1 MKTSKQDELFII
13 NDINMEINPSD
24 VQVMDDNW
32 VMEDSYLRSKAV
44 FCYRSKYS
52 ATKVVLSIPFQ
63 VTHLNEVE
71 ASALNNTYNCIR
83 LITELSSYPFC
94 FIRNQRI
101 RTYIS
106 PTSISETGY
115 MMFAVD
121 EINLVQD
128 AAASNMLFLEV
139 VLQYFNHKALIR
151 DFEFKSNLTT
161 QVVTDSEYGEEE
173 DEEIVKKQEKTS
185 QQKYLDKVFTSNKK
199 VEEQKRLI
207 EVPNQPCSSLQE
219 SAVWKQYMRPKESK
233 VYEELIRTGLLQTS
247 ATNTKSTHPSM
258 RVNLMAPLM
267 FVINE
272 DEENLDD
279 GRLVGEDC
287 KVITVTNVGHY
298 DNGSY
303 ENLLATLS
311 NQDFSGD
318 SVFENRSTFSVNSE
332 NEIKQGELTTR
343 DSRKEETQK
352 KENTAPN
359 AAPNTN
365 PLLAALKG
373 TKGLQSSV
381 GRNGKGLQSSVA
393 PESIASKVNAA
404 NEEID
409 NSNKDKS
416 SLSGGSSV
424 FIQWY
429 GGNIEDL
436 QMGITSIKVSRKN
449 KLVSHQISSFKH
461 PIIQYMGKYPSTVSI
476 SMNSVNQDVYKN
488 DESYNTNVFIKQV
501 LNVLDFNKSNI
512 PEAEAYN
519 FLKVRSLAT
528 LVMGCEN
535 YVPSQSVVSASA
547 NQQGVENIVYS
558 FNETDMTSFIE
569 DNKVRAS
576 GKLSTGN
583 ATAKVTEMAI
593 RWLTEFT
600 KIFPDIMN
608 SKNPSETYIHSLKT
622 FKSIVELAIAAY
634 NDLGLEKNKIN
645 DALET
650 ISSFLPELQPGQNII
665 KNVEILPK
673 DLNPKDLVKGSN
685 LYTEYNKYVIK
696 ENVNKDYDSSFANS
710 STAIGGGYYPRLSQ
724 ETKTHVEKV
733 QSDSFTE
740 ASLYKIYSGF
750 IPFMVKTLLTR
761 QSAQEG
767 KVTAN
772 VPGIKLNKS
781 GRFDNLTITV
791 VSNLEAALKNGEQ
804 AAAQSIDSTE
814 VRTFFD
820 EFSEFYAQTFFGYN
834 YEDLSLEDL
843 SPTEYDRNTD
853 LLVQSIDPFF
863 FLIERNHLD
872 GTELANA
879 YEQMYAQTG
888 NIEKIPEEMN
898 KQDER
903 AKDNPDSTALPLPVD
918 YRQLKEIEYN
928 KITPK
933 TMLTSIFNPSIADFG
948 VGNGKNIAIKQPY
961 VDAIEKA
968 LKHYGY
974 DKDDNFRKLVYSF
987 LHIESANGTDPKAF
1001 DSEGAQGLFQLTDS
1015 AMTQLMM
1022 INNKVID
1029 SEGNAL
1035 PSGRDKAWAA
1045 SQAPSQR
1052 PKLRTDHFFN
1062 ACCAIEYLL
1071 YIRKN
1076 YGNST
1081 LINGQQN
1088 PVLLYLGYNLG
1099 PGSLEQLYSVI
1110 SGKSSSAPD
1119 AIEMLKQQGEVK
1131 GVIWNGN
1138 HKETIE
1144 SYIKVLTERSFSHNN
1159 VPKELQADYS
1169 PNVIQEFI
1177 GIFTNA
1183 PKATNKSS
1191 PTPTALP
1198 SIFTVVNE
1206 SKSTNKA
1213 FPTLTELG
1221 NSIFTKANK
1230 KFNEKVKGPTISQNN
1245 ANVKKVDQLYSNFVV
1260 TPTKADTVN
1269 FVEAGKGRTGVI
1281 VGRRKSTTEDGDTL
1295 DFVDGKTGERIEIR
1309 LYGID
1314 TPETTHLVEVDKKTL
1329 KESEIG
1335 VAEILGNKAKE
1346 ELTRMAFG
1354 KTVSIIDMGI
1364 DTTGTRH
1371 VAKIVLPDGVDPAL
1385 TLLRNGLGFVPD
1397 KFVSNSAYKKAEQEA
1412 KDNNRGIWK
1421 LPNGVAYKPRQ
1432 FNKDGKLLTDDQV
1445 DKAKAQNTLRFTEA
1459 DLDNALKVNGVQFN
1473 NYQPVVGGPFRTE
1486 SPFGNRKGGKGV
1498 SKNHK
1503 GIDIKCPAGTKV
1515 VAAASGF
1522 AKFKSQVAPQGK
1534 PSFGYYI
1541 EIDHG
1546 NGFLTR
1552 YAHLSKSL
1560 IPSAGKKVQAGEHI
1574 GFSGGAA
1581 GKEGSGS
1588 STGAH
1593 LHYEVRY
1600 KGKPINPY
1608 GTKLLT
1614 EYKAGDPVG
1623 QGNNT
1628 APPISSKASLD
1639 SLVSKA
1645 GVTPENTVYNEDE
1658 LAKAI
1663 FQRMNKYVNLGLK
1676 TSLPAIKVYV
1686 TIGNENDK
1694 FWLNTLKGGI
1704 QYYELK
1710 GIKSFS
1716 MSCNNDVNPVDVVV
1730 MDIAD
1735 PSFLNTD
1742 AFMGLKKMQGIS
1754 PNKIGTD
1761 YETQFT
1767 NDNILLRAGL
1777 KLHIRLGYGNNISKL
1792 DVVFNG
1798 TITDI
1803 NISNPQNVQVIC
1815 EGFGKELLGEIF
1827 GPVKPVMLNSQ
1838 DDHMST
1844 AGVIGESLLAKCITH
1859 FGYSSGFWADKFQGL
1874 FDPEDRSLAPGT
1886 FSFSYNWFFDAT
1898 PAQQRSRMYSNIFA
1912 PEIEAVDQVY
1922 RDGEWFSRFT
1932 GSFSGLYMQ
1941 GYPFSV
1947 YRMTPWDCLKQME
1960 YRHPNT
1966 IMKPKFYEDRMTMFY
1981 GIKEQMYFAK
1991 DINRAT
1997 QINSA
2002 KEIES
2007 GTLGFSTQ
2015 TYYEHRR
2022 ERMLP
2027 AVDMHLVTSS
2037 HNLINNGLRLN
2048 STYATVTNVAYSENR
2063 SESIAAK
2070 PWEME
2075 NQKIKMDDNIF
2086 SWDLREKN
2094 LTLSSCVSKYM
2105 AFCYGTTDL
2114 KKEAEKMY
2122 SGKILVVGNPTIK
2135 AGDYVFLDDSE
2146 KRMLGLVLVRECTH
2160 HFDDKRG
2167 FITEI
2172 VPGQYV
2178 EAANFLYSSLWF
2190 KLICCSK
2197 IATAKLR
2204 NISKENFTAKDFNM
2218 VYDYLTIMNQLH
2230 IASDKP
2236 SSFPVYNSIDNS
2248 LKSGSYA
2255 LAGASISALSI
2266 YVTNQLAGI
2275 LGVKPNR
2282 FGTVIGA
2289 GTGRY
2294 IKAFYELFPLSELGD
2309 WKLLGK
2315 EVAHYLKV
2323 TDSVEKINGKVTAT
2337 KQLIGGSK
2345 YAAYAKK
2352 AKASFKDSM
2361 AARSAKE
2368 VGLIGKAFRYTG
2380 KLLFSPI
2387 RYAGV
2392 AAGRSSLIGSK
2403 VLARA
2408 MLVGLIALPVA
2419 GLAAVAIDVI
2429 ITFALQWAFD
2439 KMEENKLIRQPLLLY
2454 PLIRHGKPYT
2464 AGMAGLKR
2472 NSWWES
2478 NKEELGKTIDQAK
2491 KSATIIAENGK
2502 LAGSEQNLFIQMLNW
2517 YGDGKGEER
2526 NAPITYST
2534 NLKGNKIEL
2543 NSRGEP
2549 KVVTSEDSKRL
2560 KDLEKAI
2567 NAEVE
2572 MLSKE
2577 EKKAEELKDQLK
2589 KVTSKELG
2597 RSVDLPVRD
2606 PK

>member
-1 MKTSKQDELFII
+1 MKTNNKQDELFII

-71 ASALNNTYNCIR
+71 ASTLNNTYNCIR

-247 ATNTKSTHPSM
+247 ATNTKSIHPSM

-311 NQDFSGD
+311 NQDFSSD

-332 NEIKQGELTTR
+332 NEIKQGELTTQ
-343 DSRKEETQK
+343 DSRKEEAKK
-352 KENTAPN
+352 KENT
-359 AAPNTN
+359 APNTN

-393 PESIASKVNAA
+393 PESIASKVNAT
-404 NEEID
+404 NEERD
-409 NSNKDKS
+409 NPNKDKS

-424 FIQWY
+424 FIQWH
-429 GGNIEDL
+429 GGNVEDL

-569 DNKVRAS
+569 DTKVRAS

-583 ATAKVTEMAI
+583 ATAKVTEMSV

-608 SKNPSETYIHSLKT
+608 SKNPSETYMHSLKT

-634 NDLGLEKNKIN
+634 NDLGFEKNKIN

-650 ISSFLPELQPGQNII
+650 MSSLLPELQPGQNII
-665 KNVEILPK
+665 KGVELLPK
-673 DLNPKDLVKGSN
+673 DLNPKDLVNGSN
-685 LYTEYNKYVIK
+685 LYTEGSKEIVETK
-696 ENVNKDYDSSFANS
+696 ENPNWNPDVK
-710 STAIGGGYYPRLSQ
+710 IGGSGKFGEAGSFSGSGSTRLVVDKV
-724 ETKTHVEKV
+724 TKNPNF
-733 QSDSFTE
+733 SE

-767 KVTAN
+767 KVSTN
-772 VPGIKLNKS
+772 IPGIKLNKS
-781 GRFDNLTITV
+781 GRFDNLAITV

-814 VRTFFD
+814 VRTFFE

-888 NIEKIPEEMN
+888 NLEIIPEKMN
-898 KQDER
+898 KQDET
-903 AKDNPDSTALPLPVD
+903 AKDNPDATALPLPVD

-928 KITPK
+928 KITPD
-933 TMLTSIFNPSIADFG
+933 TFMLTSVLNPSPADLG
-948 VGNGKNIAIKQPY
+948 VGNGKNITIKQPY

-1001 DSEGAQGLFQLTDS
+1001 DSEGAQGLFQLTNG

-1029 SEGNAL
+1029 SQGNPL

-1062 ACCAIEYLL
+1062 ACCGIEYLL

-1110 SGKSSSAPD
+1110 SGKSSSAPA
-1119 AIEMLKQQGEVK
+1119 AIEMLKQQGNVK

-1159 VPKELQADYS
+1159 VPKELQAGYS
-1169 PNVIQEFI
+1169 PNAIQEFI

-1183 PKATNKSS
+1183 P
-1191 PTPTALP
+1191 
-1198 SIFTVVNE
+1198 E
-1206 SKSTNKA
+1206 SKKSY
-1213 FPTLTELG
+1213 PTLTKLA
-1221 NSIFTKANK
+1221 NNIFTKAN
-1230 KFNEKVKGPTISQNN
+1230 EKVQGTTIPQNN

-1269 FVEAGKGRTGVI
+1269 FVEAGRGRTGVI
-1281 VGRRKSTTEDGDTL
+1281 VGRHAATTEDGDTL
-1295 DFVDGKTGERIEIR
+1295 DFVDGKTGERIQIR

-1314 TPETTHLVEVDKKTL
+1314 TPETTHLGEVDKKTL
-1329 KESEIG
+1329 KQSEIG

-1346 ELTRMAFG
+1346 EMTRMAFG
-1354 KTVSIIDMGI
+1354 KTVSIIDMDP

-1397 KFVSNSAYKKAEQEA
+1397 KFTSNSAYKKAEQEA

-1432 FNKDGKLLTDDQV
+1432 FKTDGRLLTDDQV

-1459 DLDNALKVNGVQFN
+1459 DLDNASKVNGVQFN
-1473 NYQPVVGGPFRTE
+1473 NYQPVAGGPFRTE
-1486 SPFGNRKGGKGV
+1486 SPFGNRKGGGGV

-1560 IPSAGKKVQAGEHI
+1560 ISSAGKRVQAGEHI
-1574 GFSGGAA
+1574 GFSGGVA

-1639 SLVSKA
+1639 ALVPKA

-1716 MSCNNDVNPVDVVV
+1716 MACNNDVNPVDVVV

-1761 YETQFT
+1761 YETQFS

-1844 AGVIGESLLAKCITH
+1844 AGVIGESLLARCITH

-1886 FSFSYNWFFDAT
+1886 FSFSYNWFFDKT
-1898 PAQQRSRMYSNIFA
+1898 PAQYRSRIYSNIFA

-1922 RDGEWFSRFT
+1922 RDGEWFSHFT

-1997 QINSA
+1997 QMNSA
-2002 KEIES
+2002 KEIEG

-2022 ERMLP
+2022 ERMSP

-2037 HNLINNGLRLN
+2037 HNLISNGLRLN
-2048 STYATVTNVAYSENR
+2048 STYATVTNVAYSDSR

-2197 IATAKLR
+2197 IATSKLR

-2218 VYDYLTIMNQLH
+2218 VYDLLTIMNQLH

-2236 SSFPVYNSIDNS
+2236 SSFPIYNSVDNAIES
-2248 LKSGSYA
+2248 PDYA
-2255 LAGASISALSI
+2255 LATRSVSALSI
-2266 YVTNQLAGI
+2266 YVTTQLAGI
-2275 LGVKPNR
+2275 LGVKPHR

-2294 IKAFYELFPLSELGD
+2294 IKAFYELFPLAELSD

-2315 EVAHYLKV
+2315 DVAHYLKV
-2323 TDSVEKINGKVTAT
+2323 TDAVEKINGKITGT

-2368 VGLIGKAFRYTG
+2368 VGLVGKAFRFTG

-2387 RYAGV
+2387 RFAGV
-2392 AAGRSSLIGSK
+2392 AAGHASLIGAK

-2408 MLVGLIALPVA
+2408 MVVGLIALPVA

-2454 PLIRHGKPYT
+2454 PLVRHGKPYT

-2491 KSATIIAENGK
+2491 KSANIIAENGK

-2549 KVVTSEDSKRL
+2549 KVVTSEDSKKLRA
-2560 KDLEKAI
+2560 LEKAI

-2597 RSVDLPVRD
+2597 RSTDLPIRN